1 MNPFAT
7 MVQVLHHKNKP
18 LANFKE
24 FAELLSTKTVKGTNH
39 FSIIMDLSIGQQFV
53 RRYYTVLNVGLQ
65 RGDMSSN

>member
-24 FAELLSTKTVKGTNH
+24 FAESLSTKTVKGTNH
-39 FSIIMDLSIGQQFV
+39 FSIIMDLSIST
-53 RRYYTVLNVGLQ
+53 RTIKRIILCNHH
-65 RGDMSSN
+65 MC